1 MNILGEILSLLAAL
15 TLAYSTFS
23 KKKKKMMLWQALNA
37 LFFGLSNF
45 CLAGYS
51 AVVTNVLTFIRNL
64 LVVKN
69 KFDKKCTV
77 IICILI
83 IGIGLHF
90 NNRSIIGLLP
100 IIASV
105 QYTICVFAL
114 KSPQH
119 LRWSLVVNLA
129 MWVIFDF
136 VIAAYPAAIMDIV
149 IIIVTIINIIRF
161 RKSAEQNN
169 LNLNQIAT
177 PYYNEKT
184 KKDEN

>member
-1 MNILGEILSLLAAL
+1 MNILGKILSLLAAL

-23 KKKKKMMLWQALNA
+23 KKKTKMMFWQASNA
-37 LFFGLSNF
+37 LLFGLSNF

-51 AVVTNVLTFIRNL
+51 AVVTSALNFIRNV

-69 KFDKKCTV
+69 KLSKKYTF
-77 IICILI
+77 ILCVLM
-83 IGIGLHF
+83 IGFGLYVNNNGVIGLF
-90 NNRSIIGLLP
+90 P

-119 LRWSLVVNLA
+119 LRWSLLA
-129 MWVIFDF
+129 YLAQWEVFNFAIG
-136 VIAAYPAAIMDIV
+136 AYPVFIMDIV

-161 RKSAEQNN
+161 RK
-169 LNLNQIAT
+169 ID
-177 PYYNEKT
+177 NEKT